1 MEKEERKEL
10 IFIYN
15 AASGTMNAILD
26 SMHKIFSPST
36 YPCELCALTFGTFSM
51 RDEWKKFLDGLPVK
65 KTFLHKDEIPD
76 KSLYKNLKLPVI
88 MLKKGEKIEVIV
100 SSENFKSLDLEHLI
114 KIIKDKIK

>member
-1 MEKEERKEL
+1 MEKEEKKEL

-36 YPCELCALTFGTFSM
+36 YPCELCALTFGAFSM
-51 RDEWKKFLDGLPVK
+51 KDEWEEFLEELPVK

-76 KSLYKNLKLPVI
+76 KPLYKNLKLPVVL
-88 MLKKGEKIEVIV
+88 LKTGEKMEVIV
-100 SSENFKSLDLEHLI
+100 S
-114 KIIKDKIK
+114 